1 MLGGFQ
7 SVLKP
12 RAIGFS
18 RAASVRVLGD
28 PSVREGGYTNP
39 RTALPE
45 MDLIAPLTRRANAL
59 WSW

>member
-1 MLGGFQ
+1 M
-7 SVLKP
+7 SNP

-28 PSVREGGYTNP
+28 PSVREGKP
-39 RTALPE
+39 PAALPE

>member
-1 MLGGFQ
+1 M
-7 SVLKP
+7 SNP

-18 RAASVRVLGD
+18 RAASARVLGD
-28 PSVREGGYTNP
+28 PSSGEGGQTNP
-39 RTALPE
+39 RAALPE